1 MGQAGPWSRAT
12 IYIAQAGTPGA
23 SLGGGRLILSLRLVV
38 SCARQC
44 SLSLPPY
51 LTVLLIKLPRRSEVS
66 PPGDLRSA
74 SFISNFADLQK
85 QVCQ

>member
-38 SCARQC
+38 SCAG
-44 SLSLPPY
+44 SVLSLPLY

-66 PPGDLRSA
+66 PLGDLLSA